1 MVNVDID
8 WPLYINQFKQVPKE
22 KLPESIAVVLCAKGT
37 INFDLIHQYADKD
50 SREDYI
56 RSVTIAIMSMPE
68 YQMH

>member
-8 WPLYINQFKQVPKE
+8 WPLYISQFKQVPKE
-22 KLPESIAVVLCAKGT
+22 KLAVSIAVVLCTKGT
-37 INFDLIHQYADKD
+37 IDLDLIQRYAEKD

-56 RSVTIAIMSMPE
+56 RSVTIAIMSLPE